1 MKKGDDWS
9 RPTPYR
15 QLTRT
20 IIAGGTRTLTRYR
33 CADEE
38 RKMEV
43 RFFSLL
49 ALHEVPFPPPLLQRI
64 LDRQLSPPHF
74 CEILARSKA
83 SKLGN
88 FEKLCGIF
96 KEQRGKKN
104 VEARNIKRQV
114 TRTYMQAVP
123 THTSLLFLF
132 IFISF
137 YWYIAHAEE
146 KTVIHLFFLSR
157 RYTSFFILSLDHRK
171 VIWKVTIDSHLVC
184 RDSPSTF
191 LN

>member
-1 MKKGDDWS
+1 MITSDTLSAINKNNYSWRNKNTYEISVRGRRKKNGGKIFF
-9 RPTPYR
+9 PPC
-15 QLTRT
+15 LTRSS
-20 IIAGGTRTLTRYR
+20 
-33 CADEE
+33 
-38 RKMEV
+38 
-43 RFFSLL
+43 FF
-49 ALHEVPFPPPLLQRI
+49 PPLLQRI

-171 VIWKVTIDSHLVC
+171 VI
-184 RDSPSTF
+184 
-191 LN
+191 